1 MLLGSTSETTVLQST
16 GDEFDE
22 SKQPFAL
29 SKTKHIIDSINSI
42 KQMRKAKNISS
53 YLCGAADLNGVTICC
68 CKDIEKICQ
77 EVAAYGDLQITAPAL
92 ALTSVHFRWLV
103 EIRTGSS
110 VNRSVT
116 SRPVR
121 EQRQEAR
128 VQCSPKH
135 RVGGRK
141 ICVID
146 ATKNVLRSI
155 ATYAA
160 IFHHYAAIP
169 AETTTSVLF
178 LTTALPPIFERTE
191 ILTSL
196 VLNGLLFFVI
206 CILMCKICQCCCF
219 LERQDD
225 EDDEGGDKSVHGS
238 TRATP
243 IPLDGGI
250 SCPNMVIP
258 PFMEGTAQAQ
268 VQNASQP
275 TSTAANPAFAFI
287 AARPTS
293 QPGLVAASSPTML
306 SLLCQILIAFV
317 LNVGILY
324 VILTVCQ
331 PKKCPS
337 AQQKVIYRSFYTP
350 FPSLSS
356 GWKMYSNGASAVAG
370 S

>member
-1 MLLGSTSETTVLQST
+1 MRRNKTFVEEAQESHMRGTHVVVFNSQRIGAISNGKYSNAEEDMSWFHTTTPGKL
-16 GDEFDE
+16 
-22 SKQPFAL
+22 P
-29 SKTKHIIDSINSI
+29 
-42 KQMRKAKNISS
+42 MRKAKNISS

-77 EVAAYGDLQITAPAL
+77 EVAAYGDLQIT
-92 ALTSVHFRWLV
+92 
-103 EIRTGSS
+103 
-110 VNRSVT
+110 
-116 SRPVR
+116 
-121 EQRQEAR
+121 QRQNY
-128 VQCSPKH
+128 K
-135 RVGGRK
+135 GRNK
-141 ICVID
+141 TIQ
-146 ATKNVLRSI
+146 
-155 ATYAA
+155 
-160 IFHHYAAIP
+160 HYAAIP

-191 ILTSL
+191 ILIASL

-293 QPGLVAASSPTML
+293 QPAFRQTGSAA
-306 SLLCQILIAFV
+306 
-317 LNVGILY
+317 
-324 VILTVCQ
+324 
-331 PKKCPS
+331 
-337 AQQKVIYRSFYTP
+337 
-350 FPSLSS
+350 
-356 GWKMYSNGASAVAG
+356 AVAR
-370 S
+370 SSATA